1 MKELKTAIVISG
13 MHRSGTS
20 SIAGVVSKLGASM
33 PAGKLL
39 ATKAD
44 NPRGFFESEKIN
56 LLNDRIL
63 TECGTNW
70 SDWRVVNNDWPS
82 NPKYPDYLQAA
93 SRLLDEEYGASR
105 FIFLKDPRFSKI
117 LPFWVLALANSGFRA
132 CHVIP
137 VRHPDEVAAS
147 LGKLHAVTKNFAKL
161 SWARHLLDAEF
172 YSRNQPRVFV
182 FWQDLLDDWERAA
195 VELANRFEITWPSLT
210 DQVRT
215 DIDQFVGKELQ
226 HHRKSPPRDAES
238 RVGNEYVDR
247 AFEALALF
255 AKDPASVKAAGIFDA
270 IRADFLRTERIY
282 GPAFADTDVQIRQIE
297 KDRDQANV
305 LLEGERRRT
314 GVLAGELTQ
323 IRSALEA
330 TSRDRNSAKHRIA
343 ELALQLEETKSRLD
357 ATAEERDALGR
368 ALDEKSARATELEKQ
383 LRVEVYRLRLAQNR
397 LDELRHLNVFRRI
410 VCAIIND
417 EKYLSFQYLGAELDL
432 ESLQLSGD
440 LDASAPIAASLGL
453 REILLLNGVQ
463 FLVGSY
469 GRLLKRQPDE
479 SGLSHYLPRLLEG
492 APKIQILNEIAASK
506 EARDLAINLAGLRS
520 ARFMYRL
527 ANMPLLGPVVRL
539 VARVEGNSAVD
550 RRLRSIEQTLYMKM
564 HQPVLA
570 QSWSKLSV

>member
-20 SIAGVVSKLGASM
+20 SVAGVVSKLGAAM

-39 ATKAD
+39 ATKPD

-70 SDWRVVNNDWPS
+70 SDWRAVNNEWAS
-82 NPKYPDYLQAA
+82 NPKYPAYLEAA
-93 SRLLDEEYGASR
+93 SRLLDEEYDAAR

-117 LPFWVLALANSGFRA
+117 LPFWILALANSGFRA

-147 LGKLHAVTKNFAKL
+147 LGKLHTVTKNFAKL
-161 SWARHLLDAEF
+161 SWVRHLLDAEF

-182 FWQDLLDDWERAA
+182 FWEDLLDDWERTA
-195 VELANRFEITWPSLT
+195 VEIANRFGITWPSLT
-210 DQVRT
+210 DQVRAE
-215 DIDQFVGKELQ
+215 IDQFVGKELQ
-226 HHRKSPPRDAES
+226 HHRKSPPRDAEG
-238 RVGNEYVDR
+238 RFGNEYVDR
-247 AFEALALF
+247 ALDALTLF
-255 AKDPASVKAAGIFDA
+255 AKDPASVKAAVIFDA

-305 LLEGERRRT
+305 LLEAERRRT

-323 IRSALEA
+323 MRAALEA
-330 TSRDRNSAKHRIA
+330 TSRDRNSAKQRVA
-343 ELALQLEETKSRLD
+343 ELTPQLEETKSRLH
-357 ATAEERDALGR
+357 ASTEERDALGR
-368 ALDEKSARATELEKQ
+368 ALDEKSARAAELEKQ
-383 LRVEVYRLRLAQNR
+383 LRIEVYRLRLAQNR
-397 LDELRHLNVFRRI
+397 LDELRHMNVFRRI
-410 VCAIIND
+410 VCAISKD

-440 LDASAPIAASLGL
+440 LNATGPIAASLGL

-506 EARDLAINLAGLRS
+506 EARDLAINLSGLRS
-520 ARFMYRL
+520 ASFMYRL
-527 ANMPLLGPVVRL
+527 ANVPLLGAVVRL

-550 RRLRSIEQTLYMKM
+550 RRLRAIEQTLYMKM

-570 QSWSKLSV
+570 RSWSKLSA

>member
-1 MKELKTAIVISG
+1 MTGPL
-13 MHRSGTS
+13 
-20 SIAGVVSKLGASM
+20 
-33 PAGKLL
+33 
-39 ATKAD
+39 
-44 NPRGFFESEKIN
+44 
-56 LLNDRIL
+56 
-63 TECGTNW
+63 
-70 SDWRVVNNDWPS
+70 
-82 NPKYPDYLQAA
+82 
-93 SRLLDEEYGASR
+93 
-105 FIFLKDPRFSKI
+105 
-117 LPFWVLALANSGFRA
+117 
-132 CHVIP
+132 
-137 VRHPDEVAAS
+137 
-147 LGKLHAVTKNFAKL
+147 
-161 SWARHLLDAEF
+161 
-172 YSRNQPRVFV
+172 
-182 FWQDLLDDWERAA
+182 
-195 VELANRFEITWPSLT
+195 
-210 DQVRT
+210 
-215 DIDQFVGKELQ
+215 
-226 HHRKSPPRDAES
+226 
-238 RVGNEYVDR
+238 
-247 AFEALALF
+247 EALALF

-282 GPAFADTDVQIRQIE
+282 GPAFADTDVQIKQIE

-305 LLEGERRRT
+305 LLEAERRRT

-330 TSRDRNSAKHRIA
+330 TARDRNAAKHRIA
-343 ELALQLEETKSRLD
+343 ELAPQLEQTTSQLH
-357 ATAEERDALGR
+357 AAIEERDALGR

-469 GRLLKRQPDE
+469 GRLLRRQPDE
-479 SGLSHYLPRLLEG
+479 SGLSHYLPRLLDG
-492 APKIQILNEIAASK
+492 APKIQILGELAASK
-506 EARDLAINLAGLRS
+506 EARDLAINLSGLRF

-527 ANMPLLGPVVRL
+527 ANVPLLGAVIRL

-550 RRLRSIEQTLYMKM
+550 RRLRAIEQALYMKM